1 MPSFYEEQAL
11 SSLSAFRREV
21 FAAEERGRATSQLLD
36 QAGTIAST
44 VERMGGDSRA
54 VAEARKLA
62 SRVLDLKL
70 VD

>member
-1 MPSFYEEQAL
+1 MPSLYEGQAL

-21 FAAEERGRATSQLLD
+21 FAAEERGRTTPQLLD

-44 VERMGGDSRA
+44 VERMGGDTRA
-54 VAEARKLA
+54 VAEARELA
-62 SRVLDLKL
+62 GRVFRLKL